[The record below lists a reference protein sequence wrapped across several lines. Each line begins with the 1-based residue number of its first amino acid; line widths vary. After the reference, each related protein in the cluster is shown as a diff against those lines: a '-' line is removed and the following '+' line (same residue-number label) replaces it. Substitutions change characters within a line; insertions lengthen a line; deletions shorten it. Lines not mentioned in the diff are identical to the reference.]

1 MSRFLVAATPA
12 AGHVNPGLPIVRAL
26 TAAGHDVL
34 VSTGPAFEAAVTAA
48 GARFVPMPAGT
59 WIDAAE
65 LDTLF
70 PERARL
76 TGARQFRFDLRTFFT
91 APAGAQ
97 AAHLLSLLPGFRPDA
112 VVADTG
118 FVGGG
123 LVAEAAG
130 VPFGVYGISV
140 FPYASR
146 DVAPFGSALPPRA
159 DLPGRVRNRVLGAA
173 LRRYV
178 SGPSVAELNR
188 QRTVVGLPPGRAT
201 VLDWND
207 RTGLYLQLSP
217 PGFDYPRSDLPTVV
231 HEIGMPEPPVPPG
244 WTPPPWWRDLAG
256 RRVVVVTQGT
266 VATDPAL
273 LLRPALDGLAGLDVL
288 VVALTGGA
296 DPASLGPL
304 PPNARAAAYAPYGPL
319 LRSAGMMVTN
329 GGFGGVQLAVAAGLP
344 LVVAGRTEDK
354 AEVAARVAW
363 SGVGLDLRTQRPTPG
378 MLAAAARQVLAS
390 PVLARRSAELAAR
403 APSADAPARAVAL
416 LEELARTGGPVHRS
430 ASPTPSRHRA

>member
-1 MSRFLVAATPA
+1 MSRFLFAATPA

-26 TAAGHDVL
+26 VAAGHDVL
-34 VSTGPAFEAAVTAA
+34 VTTGPAFEEAVTAT
-48 GARFVPMPAGT
+48 GAEFVPLPEAA
-59 WIDAAE
+59 WIDAAT
-65 LDTLF
+65 LDTRF
-70 PERARL
+70 PRRAAL
-76 TGARQFRFDLRTFFT
+76 TGARQFRFDLRHFFT

-97 AAHLLSLLPGFRPDA
+97 AAHVLSLLDRPVDA

-130 VPFGVYGISV
+130 VPFAVYGISV

-159 DLPGRVRNRVLGAA
+159 DLPGRVRNRLLGAA

-178 SGPSVAELNR
+178 SGPSVTALNE
-188 QRTVVGLPPGRAT
+188 QRAAVGLPPRRRT

-207 RTGLYLQLSP
+207 RIGLYLQLSP
-217 PGFDYPRSDLPTVV
+217 PGFDYPRSDRPPVV
-231 HEIGMPEPPVPPG
+231 HEIGMPEPPVPRG
-244 WTPPPWWRDLAG
+244 WTPPAWWGQLAG

-266 VATDPAL
+266 VSTDPAQ
-273 LLRPALDGLAGLDVL
+273 LLRPAIDGLAGLDVL
-288 VVALTGGA
+288 VVVLTGGA
-296 DPASLGPL
+296 DPAGLGPL
-304 PPNARAAAYAPYGPL
+304 PANTRAAAFVPYGPL
-319 LRSAGMMVTN
+319 LRRAAMMVTN

-363 SGVGLDLRTQRPTPG
+363 SGVGLDLRTQRPTAG
-378 MLAAAARQVLAS
+378 MVAAAARQVLAS
-390 PVLARRSAELAAR
+390 PVLARRSAELAAA
-403 APSADAPARAVAL
+403 APSATAPDRAVAL
-416 LEELARTGGPVHRS
+416 LESLVTTGGPVL
-430 ASPTPSRHRA
+430 ATTP